1 MTKQILIERTIIAL
15 NQLPQ
20 EKVEEISD
28 FADFLFK
35 SFEEKILSVGIQ
47 KMVSTSDSFE
57 FIINEEEIYTL
68 ADLKEVYNG

>member
-35 SFEEKILSVGIQ
+35 SFEEKILSDGIQ
-47 KMVSTSDSFE
+47 KMVSTRDSFE
-57 FIINEEEIYTL
+57 FLINEEEIYTL